1 MERWKELQLSQL
13 ASAKEIDTAYH
24 VALRFAKNIGY
35 KFCEFSITYKTRL
48 EQLNTLK
55 LNNYPASWNTEYEQK
70 KFRDIDPVVAHCH
83 QTVLPVLWSEE
94 LFCKVPSMWEALG
107 MQGFQHGWSQSVHDD
122 ENGLCSILSLAR
134 SHCPINAFELYENLG
149 FSIFMGQHLH
159 ALAARSLPKHAPKL
173 ANAHL
178 SLREIDVLKLAA
190 DGKTAY
196 ESARILNLSARTIN
210 FHVQSAIEKLGVNNK
225 ISAVIAAV
233 KAGYL
238 GSDALR

>member
-1 MERWKELQLSQL
+1 
-13 ASAKEIDTAYH
+13 
-24 VALRFAKNIGY
+24 
-35 KFCEFSITYKTRL
+35 
-48 EQLNTLK
+48 
-55 LNNYPASWNTEYEQK
+55 
-70 KFRDIDPVVAHCH
+70 
-83 QTVLPVLWSEE
+83 
-94 LFCKVPSMWEALG
+94 

>member
-1 MERWKELQLSQL
+1 MERWKELQLSQI
-13 ASAKEIDTAYH
+13 AGAKEIDTAYQ

-35 KFCEFSITYKTRL
+35 KFFEFSVTYKTRS
-48 EQLNTLK
+48 EQINTLR

-70 KFRDIDPVVAHCH
+70 KLGKIDPVVAHCN
-83 QTVLPVLWSEE
+83 QTMLPVLWSEE

-107 MQGFQHGWSQSVHDD
+107 IQGFQHGWSQSLHDD
-122 ENGLCSILSLAR
+122 ESGLFSILSLAR
-134 SHCPINAFELYENLG
+134 SHCPISAFELYENFG
-149 FSIFMGQHLH
+149 FSVFIGQHLH
-159 ALAARSLPKHAPKL
+159 ALAAQSLPTHSAKSA
-173 ANAHL
+173 ATNL

-196 ESARILNLSARTIN
+196 ESARILNLSARTVN

-233 KAGYL
+233 KAGYF
-238 GSDALR
+238 GSGALR